1 MHQDWEPVVLRK
13 KPVMTTTVAAGPG
26 PTKEQKL
33 DRVDEP
39 SSHKKVSGSMAQAIM
54 KGRMAK
60 NLTQSQLA
68 MQIQQKPNVI
78 QDYEKGKAIPNPK
91 ILQDL
96 RRVLGVV
103 IK

>member
-13 KPVMTTTVAAGPG
+13 KPAPTQFTQSPG

-33 DRVDEP
+33 DRAEEP
-39 SSHKKVSGSMAQAIM
+39 SSHKKVTGSMAQAIM

-68 MQIQQKPNVI
+68 IQINQKPNVI

>member
-13 KPVMTTTVAAGPG
+13 KPVATTAVATGSG

-33 DRVDEP
+33 DRADEP
-39 SSHKKVSGSMAQAIM
+39 SSHKKVTGSMAQAIM

-68 MQIQQKPNVI
+68 IQINQKPNVI

-91 ILQDL
+91 IL
-96 RRVLGVV
+96 
-103 IK
+103 

>member
-13 KPVMTTTVAAGPG
+13 KPAATTIATGPG

-33 DRVDEP
+33 DRADEP
-39 SSHKKVSGSMAQAIM
+39 SSHKKVTVSMAQAIM

-68 MQIQQKPNVI
+68 ILINQKPNVI
-78 QDYEKGKAIPNPK
+78 QEYERGKASPNPK